1 MTNPSLAVAVE
12 PWLWF
17 VAGFVGGC
25 LATYLFGFKLVQD
38 AYREAPMSPIDT
50 SPPKPTPASPTVRK
64 VRRFTLLHAIGL
76 VVVALTIV
84 SALQSWY
91 QSRAAA
97 QLTRCLTAYAN
108 ANADAI
114 DARSKANAE
123 GQKASVDMW
132 RTVFN
137 LPQTDAG
144 RAEARRVFQSY
155 LDKQDAALKTQQEH
169 PFPPAPRDVCPVSA
183 G

>member
-1 MTNPSLAVAVE
+1 MTAPSLAVAIL
-12 PWLWF
+12 PWVWF

-25 LATYLFGFKLVQD
+25 LATYLFGFKVVRD
-38 AYREAPMSPIDT
+38 PYREPSMTSIGTPSAPT
-50 SPPKPTPASPTVRK
+50 ARK

-76 VVVALTIV
+76 IVVALTIM

-132 RTVFN
+132 RTVFS

-144 RAEARRVFQSY
+144 RAEARRVFQNY
-155 LDKQDAALKTQQEH
+155 LDKQDAALKAQQEH
-169 PFPPAPRDVCPVSA
+169 PFPAAPRDVCPTPT